1 MKTRKPPARAAPA
14 AEKKSRRATPKAVA
28 STPPEAALSAAPEV
42 AALSAETSEPPLT
55 GIALSVLPMRIG
67 YFNPVAREVF
77 VAGTFN
83 QWDPKSLPLTRD
95 ALGDWSI
102 QLLLPPGEYRYR
114 LVVDGEWRDDPNAR
128 RSVPNPFGGFDSVID
143 M

>member
-1 MKTRKPPARAAPA
+1 MKTRKPSARAAQA
-14 AEKKSRRATPKAVA
+14 ADSSPRRAAAKKSPSIPPVA
-28 STPPEAALSAAPEV
+28 PLDAAREI

-55 GIALSVLPMRIG
+55 GAVISVLPIRIG
-67 YFNPVAREVF
+67 YFNPVAREIF
-77 VAGTFN
+77 IAGTFN
-83 QWDPKSLPLTRD
+83 QWDPKALPLTRD

-128 RSVPNPFGGFDSVID
+128 RNVPNPFGGFDSVID
-143 M
+143 V